1 MLTQQFWASVLW
13 VRLIFVKRLSS
24 RLLQNVLKLD
34 CNSRQPK
41 GEPLKMQMNC
51 GKAWKSRY
59 CFECSWSR
67 PKAAPHDFC
76 KMCRSRIAA
85 AQMCNCRWSLINGKA
100 YCSDSQCCWSWLTAR
115 AWLQLCQKVEM
126 RLFCCQDCDGDSTWS
141 QMLLINTIAIL
152 KRLHLTG

>member
-1 MLTQQFWASVLW
+1 MLTQQFWTSVLW

-24 RLLQNVLKLD
+24 RLLQNVLKLN

-85 AQMCNCRWSLINGKA
+85 KPKSAIVHWSMAKLIA
-100 YCSDSQCCWSWLTAR
+100 LTLSGVDLG
-115 AWLQLCQKVEM
+115 WLQERGCNSVKRLRWGCFVAKTAMVTLLDLKCCSSTLSPAVE
-126 RLFCCQDCDGDSTWS
+126 
-141 QMLLINTIAIL
+141 
-152 KRLHLTG
+152 RLHLTD